1 MKMRKRMAGL
11 LVGAI
16 CAGMLT
22 GCGNLT
28 PINAVEDNAEESVQ
42 AYTGDLMLILPK
54 KDEYLS
60 YLDQAA
66 KASAEAKGCTLTTV
80 DCAEDQDKEIEY
92 VKAAV
97 AEDAKVIII
106 ALADNSRAK
115 DVIDAAGDVPVVFV
129 NRAPS
134 DLSLMDE
141 THVYVGSNEDE
152 SGAYQGEALVEYLQ
166 AQDKDSVNYLMFKG
180 TEGQDSTSKRTAGVL
195 KALQNAGIQAHAAAE
210 PIDCDYDRTSA
221 MNAMSVMLADDI
233 DMEDIDVIISNND
246 AMALGAM
253 EALKQGEVDIS
264 DIAIVG
270 VDGTNAGL
278 EAIANGEMQATVY
291 QNAIG
296 QASTSVQAAINL
308 AGGADLMNGIGFEA
322 DEDNSSVLWIPF
334 ELVTADNVEDYR

>member
-1 MKMRKRMAGL
+1 MKMRKGIAGV
-11 LVGAI
+11 LVGAM

-28 PINAVEDNAEESVQ
+28 PINAVEDDAEESVE
-42 AYTGDLMLILPK
+42 AYTGELTLILPK

-92 VKAAV
+92 VEAAV

-106 ALADNSRAK
+106 ALADNSRAQ

-129 NRAPS
+129 NRAPA

-141 THVYVGSNEDE
+141 THVYIGSNEDE
-152 SGAYQGEALVEYLQ
+152 SGAYQGEALVEYLE
-166 AQDKDSVNYLMFKG
+166 ANGKDSINYLMFKG

-195 KALQNAGIQAHAAAE
+195 KALQDAGIQATAAAE
-210 PIDCDYDRTSA
+210 PVDCDYDRNTA
-221 MNAMSVMLADDI
+221 MNEMSVMLANDV
-233 DMEDIDVIISNND
+233 DMDNIDVIISNND
-246 AMALGAM
+246 AMALGAI
-253 EALKQGEVDIS
+253 EALKQADEDLS
-264 DIAIVG
+264 DVAIVG

-278 EAIANGEMQATVY
+278 EAIANGEMLATVY
-291 QNAIG
+291 QNAVG
-296 QASTSVQAAINL
+296 QASTSIQAAINL
-308 AGGADLMNGIGFEA
+308 ASGVDVMNDISFEA
-322 DEDNSSVLWIPF
+322 DEDNSAVIWVPF